1 VTFTTSSGRPI
12 AVGRLLAT
20 GGEGEVFA
28 ITSPR
33 DVVFKK
39 YLPIAFS
46 RDPAL
51 QQRLQVMAANRPVG
65 WREPSS
71 GHVTLAWP
79 TEVVLANGR
88 FAGFLMPAVDMNS
101 TVELHRITNPS
112 DRRQATGTTSWAQ
125 MFNWKYLVYTAA
137 NLARATEGLHDVG
150 VVIGD
155 FNERNVR
162 VSREASV
169 TLLDCDSMQV
179 TDPATGK
186 RLFCRVGRP
195 EFTPPE
201 LINADWSKTVRHPS
215 SDLFAL
221 AIHIYQFL
229 LEGEHPFR
237 GVWAGPGDKP
247 SVSELAKRGDWA
259 HKVGGLLK
267 PRPSAIPVTLL
278 PGAIVEMFRKAFED
292 GAANPA
298 ARPSAADWEQALG
311 HLANS
316 LQQCTAD
323 SGHFYPSTL
332 TACPWCIRNKQTAT
346 QQQPL
351 VPLTGPA
358 NAGPANAMPPNFY
371 GSPYQAPAT
380 ARPPYRVPVP
390 NTVRV
395 TRTRHPVRTLVVLA
409 LIGLVVSLAVRA
421 AVAGSH
427 ASSAGTDTPV
437 TAPSTLAGKAG
448 SPSADGQAQATQVD
462 GLLQASKATRTAL
475 SNAYNMVFD
484 CSDVADGLS
493 GLQQVASQRNSQ
505 ITQAQALQTGDLA
518 NGAELQSELVQFLQ
532 DSLTADNYF
541 VTWAQDESS
550 NCTSAQNDNAYN
562 SGMTESVTAVADKNS
577 FLSLWNPIAESQ
589 GLATMSQADL

>member
-12 AVGRLLAT
+12 AVGRLLAA

-28 ITSPR
+28 VTSPGH
-33 DVVFKK
+33 VVFKK

-51 QQRLQVMAANRPVG
+51 EQRLRVMAANRPAG

-79 TEVVLANGR
+79 TEVVLENRR

-101 TVELHRITNPS
+101 TVEVHRLTNPS
-112 DRRQATGTTSWAQ
+112 DRKHATGTTSWAQ
-125 MFNWKYLVYTAA
+125 KFTWKYLVYAAA

-162 VSREASV
+162 VTLDASV

-179 TDPATGK
+179 TDPSTGK

-201 LINADWSKTVRHPS
+201 LLNADWSKTVRHPS

-221 AIHIYQFL
+221 AIHIYQLL

-247 SVSELAKRGDWA
+247 SVSELAQRGDWA
-259 HKVGGLLK
+259 HKASGLLK
-267 PRPSAIPVTLL
+267 PRPSAIPITLL
-278 PGAIVEMFRKAFED
+278 PSAIVEMFRKAFED

-298 ARPSAADWEQALG
+298 ARPSAADWELALG
-311 HLANS
+311 NLANS
-316 LQQCTAD
+316 LQECTAD
-323 SGHFYPSTL
+323 SEHFYPGTL
-332 TACPWCIRNKQTAT
+332 NACPWCIRNKRAAT
-346 QQQPL
+346 QQQSL
-351 VPLTGPA
+351 APLTRPI
-358 NAGPANAMPPNFY
+358 NAGPVTAVPAQFY
-371 GSPYQAPAT
+371 GSPYQTPTT
-380 ARPPYRVPVP
+380 ARPPFQVPAA
-390 NTVRV
+390 NTTRV
-395 TRTRHPVRTLVVLA
+395 TRTRHPVRTLAVLA
-409 LIGLVVSLAVRA
+409 VIGLVVSLAVRA

-427 ASSAGTDTPV
+427 ASSTGTDTPA
-437 TAPSTLAGKAG
+437 TATSTLAGQSEA
-448 SPSADGQAQATQVD
+448 SSADADTQATQVD

-475 SNAYNMVFD
+475 SNAYNMVLD

-493 GLQQVASQRNSQ
+493 GLEQVASQRNSQ

-532 DSLTADNYF
+532 DSLTADNSF

-562 SGMTESVTAVADKNS
+562 SGMAESATAVADKNS
-577 FLSLWNPIAESQ
+577 FLSVWNPIAQNQ